1 MNGLLLK
8 KLENGENKEDKNCK
22 KSINLTPIEIDMKSI
37 IFYSK
42 SKDRITFASQV
53 IAHFKAKLTGKILI
67 KVNLVSNEP
76 YPTTT
81 HPILLE
87 TVLKTLK
94 GLDLVVGDAHAVD
107 FKNFQVEDS
116 PLFQICEKYDVP
128 FIDFYQTEMQTLKSP
143 REYEFTAT
151 SYPFSC
157 NYIISLPVLKSH
169 MQVHMSGA
177 LKNAFGYLNK
187 RDRILMHINKKNIH
201 QGIAELNTF
210 FKPNLTIMDAIE
222 TLIEAQEVRHGGIK
236 QNLGYLIAGE
246 DPVALDIFSFSLLK
260 KISPTWKITVP
271 QDIPYIQYALDFK
284 IGNRDYQ
291 AQEL

>member
-1 MNGLLLK
+1 MNNFYETGTLK
-8 KLENGENKEDKNCK
+8 
-22 KSINLTPIEIDMKSI
+22 SM
-37 IFYSK
+37 IFCSK
-42 SKDRITFASQV
+42 SKNRITFVNRVLALFRTK
-53 IAHFKAKLTGKILI
+53 ITGKVLL
-67 KVNLVSNEP
+67 KVNLVSNEL

-107 FKNFQVEDS
+107 LKNFQVEES
-116 PLFQICEKYDVP
+116 PLFKICEKYYVP
-128 FIDFYQTEMQTLKSP
+128 LIDFYQTEMQTLKSP
-143 REYEFTAT
+143 RDYEFTT
-151 SYPFSC
+151 TTYPFNC
-157 NYIISLPVLKSH
+157 NYIISLPVLKFH

-177 LKNAFGYLNK
+177 LKNAFGYLDK

-222 TLIEAQEVRHGGIK
+222 TLINAQEVRHGGLK
-236 QNLGYLIAGE
+236 QKLGYLLASE
-246 DPVALDIFSFSLLK
+246 DPVALDIFGFSLLK
-260 KISPTWKITVP
+260 KIHPAWKMNEP

-284 IGNRDYQ
+284 IGNRDFQ
-291 AQEL
+291 AQEI

>member
-1 MNGLLLK
+1 MNGLQLK
-8 KLENGENKEDKNCK
+8 KLENCENKEDKNCK
-22 KSINLTPIEIDMKSI
+22 KTINLTPIERDMKSV

-42 SKDRITFASQV
+42 SKDRITFVNRVLALFRTK
-53 IAHFKAKLTGKILI
+53 ITGKVLL
-67 KVNLVSNEP
+67 KVNLVSNEL

-87 TVLKTLK
+87 TVLKALK

-107 FKNFQVEDS
+107 FRNFQVEGS
-116 PLFQICEKYDVP
+116 PLFQICEKYHVP
-128 FIDFYQTEMQTLKSP
+128 FIDFYQTEMQTLKSS

-151 SYPFSC
+151 CYPFSC

-177 LKNAFGYLNK
+177 LKNAFGYLDK

-271 QDIPYIQYALDFK
+271 QDIPYIKYALDFK
-284 IGNRDYQ
+284 IGKNDYQ
-291 AQEL
+291 AQEI